1 MNAIINALSVKC
13 DELTTEQLLE
23 IVRKLNLSFDEA
35 EENVGHAATNVLRT
49 RLSETDFIALM
60 DELEAEIIAA

>member
-1 MNAIINALSVKC
+1 MNAVINALSVKC

-35 EENVGHAATNVLRT
+35 EENVCHAATNVLRT
-49 RLSETDFIALM
+49 RLSEADFIALM
-60 DELEAEIIAA
+60 NELEAEIIAA